1 MVYQGRYNL
10 FDRQPESNGV
20 LAQAKQHGVGFIAFS
35 PLAQGLLTDRYINGV
50 PTDSRMAQNKFLKRE
65 VLTDAVMSKIVRL
78 SEIATQRGQTLAEMA
93 LAWLLKDDMVTSVII
108 GASSV
113 SQLERN
119 LKALKNTTF
128 TTEEL
133 SLIDEICLG

>member
-1 MVYQGRYNL
+1 
-10 FDRQPESNGV
+10 
-20 LAQAKQHGVGFIAFS
+20 
-35 PLAQGLLTDRYINGV
+35 
-50 PTDSRMAQNKFLKRE
+50 MAQNKFLKRE

-128 TTEEL
+128 TAEEL
-133 SLIDEICLG
+133 SLIDGICLG